1 MEKIKVI
8 FMGTPE
14 FSVPVLEML
23 INETEVVGVVTQPD
37 KEVGRK
43 RILTESPVAKLA
55 RVHHIPTFKPAKLRK
70 EYENILNLKP
80 DLIVT
85 CAYGQIVP
93 KVILDYPNY
102 GCINVHASLLPKY
115 RGASPITQAIMDGET
130 TTGVTIMYMDETL
143 DTGNIIHAKE
153 IEINDTDNLKT
164 LSDKLSILGRDLLKA
179 TIPKIIEGENFD
191 IPQRE
196 EEATYVGMITRED
209 ERLDF
214 NTEAKKVYDKIR
226 ALNPSPMANILING
240 EEWKVLESR
249 KTTKEAGEVN
259 TITSVGK
266 DFFAISCKD
275 YELEITKIKPAGKKE
290 MLVRDFFNGYDKEK
304 LIGIKVGE

>member
-1 MEKIKVI
+1 MEKIKVV

-130 TTGVTIMYMDETL
+130 TTGVTIMYMNETC
-143 DTGNIIHAKE
+143 
-153 IEINDTDNLKT
+153 
-164 LSDKLSILGRDLLKA
+164 LLY
-179 TIPKIIEGENFD
+179 TS
-191 IPQRE
+191 
-196 EEATYVGMITRED
+196 
-209 ERLDF
+209 
-214 NTEAKKVYDKIR
+214 
-226 ALNPSPMANILING
+226 PSP
-240 EEWKVLESR
+240 
-249 KTTKEAGEVN
+249 
-259 TITSVGK
+259 
-266 DFFAISCKD
+266 
-275 YELEITKIKPAGKKE
+275 
-290 MLVRDFFNGYDKEK
+290 RDRG
-304 LIGIKVGE
+304 